1 MASMVSKMVLKIDRG
16 VTFFEEW
23 SLFLTVMVA
32 LIALFANVVLRYGF
46 NHSLAW
52 SEELVR
58 LVIIYTTFVGCSR
71 AVKNGAMVRIDALVQ
86 FFPRLKRPL
95 LLFSY
100 GATLLFAGI
109 LIVYGTEMAMLQMR
123 TGQKTIIMQIPT
135 AWLYGILPLSGAM
148 MGFRALVQAAALR
161 VGGGDGALSN
171 GDAGKQG
178 GSTHGQ

>member
-1 MASMVSKMVLKIDRG
+1 MSVIVDKIDRA

-23 SLFLTVMVA
+23 TLFLTVTAA
-32 LIALFANVVLRYGF
+32 LVALFASVVLRYGF

-86 FFPRLKRPL
+86 FFPKLKQPL

-100 GATLLFAGI
+100 AATLLFAGI
-109 LIVYGTEMAMLQMR
+109 LIVYGIQMVMLQLK
-123 TGQKTIIMQIPT
+123 TGQKTIIMQIPM
-135 AWLYGILPLSGAM
+135 AWLYCVLPLSGGL
-148 MGFRALVQAAALR
+148 MGFRALVQA
-161 VGGGDGALSN
+161 GGLVTNKGDGPFE
-171 GDAGKQG
+171 AGESDSGKG
-178 GSTHGQ
+178 GR